1 MDFRCFRLGYS
12 KPRAAGIFSQHALA
26 FASTSTA
33 TSASASAST
42 SASAMGVAF
51 AATLALVVALGFQ
64 TPCDA
69 EFDASLDDPYFR
81 DEFQW
86 AMFVEMKNDRPF
98 VRYPGSQLNPLTVV
112 RITSRIFPQD
122 LDSDSSGGTTG
133 TSSSSSTGA
142 SSCSSTSNPSRLY
155 EEFWYHGHV
164 PIGLKRYNQL
174 KISPYQFGVVVLA
187 STGNNNN
194 AAAANVI
201 VRLLLELELQRA
213 AMAVVMVPMD
223 KYDQIAS
230 ELGHYSF
237 FPGQQ
242 VRKGMQTGIRLT
254 SYPFGKDRLY
264 YLNPARF

>member
-12 KPRAAGIFSQHALA
+12 KPTAAGIFSSFAKAL
-26 FASTSTA
+26 ASTSTS
-33 TSASASAST
+33 TSASASTLAST
-42 SASAMGVAF
+42 LAMRLAF
-51 AATLALVVALGFQ
+51 AATLALVVAFGFQ
-64 TPCDA
+64 TQCDA

-86 AMFVEMKNDRPF
+86 AMFVEMKNERPF
-98 VRYPGSQLNPLTVV
+98 VKYPGSQLNPLTVI
-112 RITSRIFPQD
+112 RITSRMFPQD
-122 LDSDSSGGTTG
+122 LDDDSSGASTG
-133 TSSSSSTGA
+133 SSSNSSTGA
-142 SSCSSTSNPSRLY
+142 STSSSSSNPSRLY
-155 EEFWYHGHV
+155 EEFWYHGHI

-174 KISPYQFGVVVLA
+174 KILPYQFGVVVLA
-187 STGNNNN
+187 STGSNN

-223 KYDQIAS
+223 RYDQIAS